1 MIKYMEG
8 TVFNAP
14 VKTYVNTVN
23 CSGVMG
29 AGIALEFKLR
39 YPEMYQQYVEQCNNK
54 KIKIGIPRIYEFS
67 DRIWIMNFPTKGH
80 WRFPSKMVWIEEG
93 LKYFVQNYK
102 KRNIESIAFPKLGTN
117 NGGLNWDEVKI
128 LMEKYLDNLDINV
141 YICLDEKKEAEGIEK
156 EMVDMLNRL
165 TLERINTEI
174 KISNKQSELIFSN
187 LPCERLWHIS
197 KVNKIT
203 KDTYEKLFTYLYE
216 RTEGYARLIQNQK
229 NNDIDKGEQLS
240 LF

>member
-1 MIKYMEG
+1 
-8 TVFNAP
+8 
-14 VKTYVNTVN
+14 
-23 CSGVMG
+23 
-29 AGIALEFKLR
+29 
-39 YPEMYQQYVEQCNNK
+39 
-54 KIKIGIPRIYEFS
+54 
-67 DRIWIMNFPTKGH
+67 MNFPTKGH